1 MHHGVIVDEVLTQ
14 TVGELL
20 GCSMFEPNPVI
31 DACVIHKT
39 DQRAIALLD
48 VTDGVFALTYIAQ
61 VSLEEVTS
69 LLRTLHFSDER
80 RHVFSRPA
88 YDNNGGALLD
98 AQARDCL
105 SDAGTP
111 TGYDYHLV
119 PQSEIHK
126 VPLTEIEVA
135 PIEGQVC
142 TGDERGFI

>member
-14 TVGELL
+14 TLDEPF
-20 GCSMFEPNPVI
+20 GCSVFEPNPVI
-31 DACVIHKT
+31 DACVIHKA
-39 DQRAIALLD
+39 DQCAIALLD
-48 VTDGVFALTYIAQ
+48 VTDGVFALTHIAQ
-61 VSLEEVTS
+61 VSFEEVTS

-105 SDAGTP
+105 SNTGTP
-111 TGYDYHLV
+111 ASYDYPLV
-119 PQSEIHK
+119 PQSEIHR
-126 VPLTEIEVA
+126 VPLTKIEVA